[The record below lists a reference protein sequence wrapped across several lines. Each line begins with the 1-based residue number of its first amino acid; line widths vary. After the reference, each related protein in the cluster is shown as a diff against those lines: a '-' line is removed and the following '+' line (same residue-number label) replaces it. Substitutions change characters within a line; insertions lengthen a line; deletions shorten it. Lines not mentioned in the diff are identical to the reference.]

1 MVRLEDR
8 LVFSGMKPLHNPQLL
23 GSGGGGAA
31 FSFDGSNVVVKVSWV
46 ASAASVENECA
57 ILKTLEKNGVKGV
70 EQCLS
75 QNQYPADKRRLM
87 IAMEPLMDDTVANL
101 INIDKALRPHAVQ
114 HIVRTMVQMLASNV
128 VTVDIQPLIS
138 KKTGDV
144 LFIDFT
150 EAKELKQPLTFL
162 DVTLIS
168 SFCTEMTVL
177 IIPDYLLPTASKALL
192 DELRAL
198 EQQDSSLSNEAYNA
212 LCALSFTSDEVF
224 DFIDKITKETSAMGA
239 RSGL

>member
-1 MVRLEDR
+1 MVRLEDP
-8 LVFSGMKPLHNPQLL
+8 LVLPGMKPLHNPQLL

-31 FSFDGSNVVVKVSWV
+31 FSFEGSNVVVKVSWV
-46 ASAASVENECA
+46 ASAASVEHECA
-57 ILKTLEKNGVKGV
+57 ILKTLEKNEVKGV

-87 IAMEPLMDDTVANL
+87 ITMEPLMEDAVANL
-101 INIDKALRPHAVQ
+101 MDIDKELRPHAVQ
-114 HIVRTMVQMLASNV
+114 CIVRTMVQMLASNV

-138 KKTGDV
+138 KQTGDV

-150 EAKELKQPLTFL
+150 EAKEFKQPLTFL

-168 SFCTEMTVL
+168 SFCTEMAVL
-177 IIPDYLLPTASKALL
+177 IPDCLLPTASKALL
-192 DELRAL
+192 DELQAL

-212 LCALSFTSDEVF
+212 LCDLSFTSDEVF
-224 DFIDKITKETSAMGA
+224 DFIDKITKETSAEGA
-239 RSGL
+239 RSDL